1 MTTKILLIT
10 NKGDITTDY
19 IVRELK
25 TQKIPFFRLN
35 TEEITKSISLSFN
48 IEKSEFIIIDKY
60 SNTTFDCLNF
70 TAVYYRRPEIPEI
83 TVNGLTR
90 GEEIFV
96 KNEFTFFL
104 EGLYKILKNA
114 SWFSPVY
121 AIREAE
127 NKLYQLLL
135 AKKLGFQIPNSIMTT
150 DYKSAFNFF
159 DASSS
164 NCIIKPIKS
173 GLISEQKNDKVVFTS
188 KIEKFPEVP
197 ESIENCPSFIQEHI
211 TKKSDLRVTVVGNK
225 IFATEILSQEN
236 EDSKVDWRRGENV
249 LKHQKTILPA
259 EVEGKCRKL
268 VSELNLKFGAIDF
281 ILDQNGRYI
290 FLEINPNGQWAWIE
304 HQTDYPI
311 SKEIVKILKNGKN

>member
-1 MTTKILLIT
+1 MITNVLLIT
-10 NKGDITTDY
+10 NKGDITTDF

-25 TQKIPFFRLN
+25 SQRIPFFRLN
-35 TEEITKSISLSFN
+35 TEEITKTISLSFN
-48 IEKSEFIIIDKY
+48 VVKSEFVIIDQDNNSIY
-60 SNTTFDCLNF
+60 DCLNF
-70 TAVYYRRPEIPEI
+70 TSVYYRRPEIPEI
-83 TVNGLTR
+83 DINSLTS

-150 DYKSAFNFF
+150 DYKRAFEFYKSNL
-159 DASSS
+159 S

-173 GLISEQKNDKVVFTS
+173 GLINEPKNDKVVFTS
-188 KIEKFPEVP
+188 KIEKFPEIP
-197 ESIENCPSFIQEHI
+197 GSIQICPSFIQEHI
-211 TKKSDLRVTVVGNK
+211 KKKSDIRVTVVGNK
-225 IFATEILSQEN
+225 IFAAEILSQEN
-236 EDSKVDWRRGENV
+236 EDTMVDWRRGENV

-259 EVEGKCRKL
+259 EVEGKCREL
-268 VSELNLKFGAIDF
+268 VSALNLKFGAIDF
-281 ILDQNGRYI
+281 ILDENGNYI

-311 SKEIVKILKNGKN
+311 SKEIVEILKHGEN